1 MLNFK
6 GGIPEKLCKIRL
18 RAGYSS
24 VKGVRKGEG
33 STQGSVCV
41 KVGGE
46 VGQPIVGSDPRETFC
61 CKPDS
66 KGDRGC

>member
-1 MLNFK
+1 M
-6 GGIPEKLCKIRL
+6 
-18 RAGYSS
+18 
-24 VKGVRKGEG
+24 KGVRKGEG